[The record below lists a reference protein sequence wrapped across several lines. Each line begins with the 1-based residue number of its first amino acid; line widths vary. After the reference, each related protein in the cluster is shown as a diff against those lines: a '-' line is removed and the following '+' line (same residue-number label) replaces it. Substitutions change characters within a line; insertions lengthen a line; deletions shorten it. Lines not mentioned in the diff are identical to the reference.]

1 MKKLVCTMVAIMV
14 ILTGVGMLT
23 NGSKANY
30 YDKTLQ
36 KTADYIGAEYVGL
49 YKGDGRDLTEWMAK
63 ACKAD
68 VEEINWKIIKDEGN
82 TMVIQITVDRTE
94 FIKDQYLM
102 AWI

>member
-1 MKKLVCTMVAIMV
+1 MKKLVCIIVVMMVV
-14 ILTGVGMLT
+14 LTGIGMI

-30 YDKTLQ
+30 YNRTLQ
-36 KTADYIGAEYVGL
+36 KTANYIGAEYVGL
-49 YKGDGRDLTEWMAK
+49 YQGDGRDLTEWMAK

-68 VEEINWKIIKDEGN
+68 VDKINWKIIKDEDN
-82 TMVIQITVDRTE
+82 SMVIQITVNRTE